1 MGSFLIN
8 AGYFLMFTAL
18 LVRDILWLRSILI
31 AAQTSLFSYGMAIS
45 NYAVA
50 FWNGL
55 FVLINIIQV
64 ARLVRERRPIDLPTD
79 LIDIYE
85 KVFSSMRR
93 REFLY
98 WWHTGTIHQVEN
110 EIIIYKGEYQKE
122 VSMII
127 SGTVTVTKNERIIAE
142 LSRGSFI
149 AEMSFLTAEPASAD
163 VKANGLVKY
172 MSWDQEKLRSLR
184 QINSELFI
192 KIQNVIGK
200 DLTKKIN
207 PAIHEGLHLRGE

>member
-1 MGSFLIN
+1 
-8 AGYFLMFTAL
+8 MFTAL

-85 KVFSSMRR
+85 
-93 REFLY
+93 
-98 WWHTGTIHQVEN
+98 N
-110 EIIIYKGEYQKE
+110 
-122 VSMII
+122 
-127 SGTVTVTKNERIIAE
+127 
-142 LSRGSFI
+142 
-149 AEMSFLTAEPASAD
+149 
-163 VKANGLVKY
+163 
-172 MSWDQEKLRSLR
+172 
-184 QINSELFI
+184 
-192 KIQNVIGK
+192 
-200 DLTKKIN
+200 
-207 PAIHEGLHLRGE
+207 